1 MLTVDKDNTI
11 HLTRGDN
18 LVHCIGNAAPA
29 GDLAEAEQ

>member
-1 MLTVDKDNTI
+1 MLTVDKDNAI
-11 HLTRGDN
+11 HPTRGDN